1 MTAALLALLL
11 AAEPDFCG
19 ERPTKGPSRSV
30 GAPSKGS
37 LEGGK
42 ALEDSADARVL
53 PRRHKARCLNYGVA
67 RLVDAL
73 AHAGQAVREAYPGSQ
88 PLGVGDL
95 AQAKGG
101 PIPPYSRSHQAGRD
115 VDLAYYAVDASGAP
129 LAVSDL
135 WKAKGLTDG
144 TRHFDL
150 PRNWALVAALLSD
163 ATIEVRWLFV
173 SDELKAALLAEGAR
187 RQAGA
192 GLLRRASEAL
202 HQPSDA
208 PPHDDHFHLRVRCTP
223 EERAAGCRD

>member
-1 MTAALLALLL
+1 MTAALLALLV
-11 AAEPDFCG
+11 AAEPGFCDQ
-19 ERPTKGPSRSV
+19 RPTKGPSRSV

-42 ALEDSADARVL
+42 ALEDSTDARVL

-73 AHAGQAVREAYPGSQ
+73 AHAGQSVRAAYPGSP

-129 LAVSDL
+129 LPVDDL

-150 PRNWALVAALLSD
+150 ERNWALVVALASNPSV
-163 ATIEVRWLFV
+163 EVRWIFV
-173 SDELKAALLAEGAR
+173 SDELRAALLAEGAKEK
-187 RQAGA
+187 AA
-192 GLLRRASEAL
+192 PALISRAEAVL

-208 PPHDDHFHLRVRCTP
+208 PPHDDHFHLRIRCTA